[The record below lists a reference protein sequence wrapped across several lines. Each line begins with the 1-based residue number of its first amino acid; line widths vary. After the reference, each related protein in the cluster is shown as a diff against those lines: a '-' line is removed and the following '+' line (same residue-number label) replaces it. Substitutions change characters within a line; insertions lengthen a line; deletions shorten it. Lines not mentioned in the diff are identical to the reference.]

1 MMKRTVQESS
11 IHEERERENGGG
23 DEGRVDT
30 QEQVQVQER
39 EIKDEVSSNSPPK
52 PEKEGQ
58 NSLSETSIEPKKPKK
73 DEDGEIAPHV
83 HPESKRTSEWRKAF
97 WSLTNKD
104 AGGASVPA
112 ALTKEEMG
120 SSWQQLEEYKE
131 DCNVD
136 ESIVDDVSQL
146 CTPEYA
152 RQLEEEAAQNW
163 DKFYS
168 HFGEKFFKDRNY
180 LRREFPVLFDLSADS
195 EHAGTPVV
203 AMEIGCGAGNTVIPL
218 LKETAAEPRPV
229 FVHAFDFSSNAV
241 EVMKKRPEFDPQRSH
256 PFVCDISARGSLAP
270 HVKANSVDVA
280 MAVFV
285 LSAIAPEKIPN
296 AMAEVFEALAPGGHF
311 FIRDYGISD
320 MAQLRFVAK
329 AGRKIQ
335 DNFYVRADG
344 TRVYFFTKA
353 EMEQFALAA
362 GFKIESLVYDTRI
375 LRNRKREINMKRI
388 WITAH
393 LTKPLPKD
401 K

>member
-1 MMKRTVQESS
+1 MKRSVQEAESQEVEAQAQEVGPES
-11 IHEERERENGGG
+11 KPQEE
-23 DEGRVDT
+23 T
-30 QEQVQVQER
+30 T
-39 EIKDEVSSNSPPK
+39 SNK
-52 PEKEGQ
+52 PQ
-58 NSLSETSIEPKKPKK
+58 DPSTITKKPKTEETK
-73 DEDGEIAPHV
+73 ETKKEEEKKEEEEEIAPHV

-131 DCNVD
+131 DCDVD
-136 ESIVDDVSQL
+136 ESIVDDASQL

-180 LRREFPVLFDLSADS
+180 LRREFPSLFELSADA

-203 AMEIGCGAGNTVIPL
+203 AMEIGCGAGNTAIPL
-218 LKETAAEPRPV
+218 LKETATEPRPV
-229 FVHAFDFSSNAV
+229 YVHAFDFSANAV
-241 EVMKKRPEFDPQRSH
+241 EVMKKRPEFDPERCH

-270 HVKANSVDVA
+270 HVKPNSVDVA
-280 MAVFV
+280 MAIFV

-296 AMAEVFEALAPGGHF
+296 AMAEVFGALAPGGHF

-320 MAQLRFVAK
+320 MTQLRFVAK

-353 EMEQFALAA
+353 EMEQFAVAA
-362 GFKIESLVYDTRI
+362 GFKIEYLVYDTRI

-393 LTKPLPKD
+393 LVKPFPKD
-401 K
+401 N

>member
-1 MMKRTVQESS
+1 MMKRSAQESVPS
-11 IHEERERENGGG
+11 PPPPTVSTQEVMIKEEEEGGG
-23 DEGRVDT
+23 GNKEDNKLIEK
-30 QEQVQVQER
+30 ELES
-39 EIKDEVSSNSPPK
+39 SSNTVI
-52 PEKEGQ
+52 
-58 NSLSETSIEPKKPKK
+58 ETKKPKQQDK
-73 DEDGEIAPHV
+73 EEGNDNNEVTPHI

-131 DCNVD
+131 DCDVD
-136 ESIVDDVSQL
+136 ESIVDDASQL

-180 LRREFPVLFDLSADS
+180 LRREFPSLFELSADS
-195 EHAGTPVV
+195 AHAGTPVV
-203 AMEIGCGAGNTVIPL
+203 AMEIGCGAGNTAIPL
-218 LKETAAEPRPV
+218 LKETASEPRPV
-229 FVHAFDFSSNAV
+229 FVHAFDFSANAV
-241 EVMKKRPEFDPQRSH
+241 EVMKRRPEFDPARCH

-270 HVKANSVDVA
+270 HVNANSVDVA
-280 MAVFV
+280 MAIFV

-296 AMAEVFEALAPGGHF
+296 AMAEVFAALAPGGHF

-320 MAQLRFVAK
+320 MTQLRFVAK

-353 EMEQFALAA
+353 EMEQFAVAA

-393 LTKPLPKD
+393 LTKPFPED